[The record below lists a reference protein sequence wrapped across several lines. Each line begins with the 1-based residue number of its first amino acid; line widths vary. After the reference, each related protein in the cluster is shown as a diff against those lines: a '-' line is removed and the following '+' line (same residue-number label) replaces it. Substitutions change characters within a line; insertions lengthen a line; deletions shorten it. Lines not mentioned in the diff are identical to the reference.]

1 MKLETLAK
9 AFAVFVLGA
18 LLATMLI
25 AAGGSASAQTDDPS
39 GWVGAV
45 EAEAA
50 SDTSGEGVAAVP
62 MDIPLGESDL
72 VGSVMY
78 RRSGEF
84 ERFDTDHDIDPP
96 QSANGAGG
104 VGFVVL

>member
-25 AAGGSASAQTDDPS
+25 ASEGSASAQTGDTSSSADTI
-39 GWVGAV
+39 A
-45 EAEAA
+45 AEAV
-50 SDTSGEGVAAVP
+50 SDSSGEGVAAVP
-62 MDIPLGESDL
+62 MELPLGESDL
-72 VGSVMY
+72 VGSVLY

-84 ERFDTDHDIDPP
+84 ERFDTDPP
-96 QSANGAGG
+96 QSVNGASG